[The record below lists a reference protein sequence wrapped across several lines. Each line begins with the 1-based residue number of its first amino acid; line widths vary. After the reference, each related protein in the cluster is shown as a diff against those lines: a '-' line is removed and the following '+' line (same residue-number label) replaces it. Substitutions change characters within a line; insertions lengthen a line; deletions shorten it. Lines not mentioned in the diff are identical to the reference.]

1 MQVIVAI
8 RVFQMEE
15 DKSHQWET
23 AKIRIMATL
32 LPDRW
37 NFFERRA
44 PKTLDS
50 AVENDPVNISSEIIY
65 SLYKMQHL
73 KSVYVCCIDKPPA
86 GCSAGKVVA
95 MFVVALV
102 VGAGLTYGGMYV
114 YEEYLTN
121 TNNDNNEGCITQLT
135 FNNIFRNCIL
145 FLRAL

>member
-1 MQVIVAI
+1 MVI
-8 RVFQMEE
+8 RVSQTEE
-15 DKSHQWET
+15 DKSHQSET
-23 AKIRIMATL
+23 AKIRTTATL

-44 PKTLDS
+44 PKTQDS
-50 AVENDPVNISSEIIY
+50 AVENDSVNNLSEIIY
-65 SLYKMQHL
+65 TLFKMQHL
-73 KSVYVCCIDKPPA
+73 KSVYVCCIEKPPA

-121 TNNDNNEGCITQLT
+121 NNNDTSEGCIHVT
-135 FNNIFRNCIL
+135 
-145 FLRAL
+145 